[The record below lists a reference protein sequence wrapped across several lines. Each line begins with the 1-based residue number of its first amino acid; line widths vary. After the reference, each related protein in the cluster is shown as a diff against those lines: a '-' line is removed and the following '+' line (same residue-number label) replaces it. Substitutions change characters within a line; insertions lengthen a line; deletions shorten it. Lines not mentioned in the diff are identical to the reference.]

1 MRSLLFDT
9 CFLIDLERELKRG
22 PGKAHRFLGENADAR
37 PCIAWTVA
45 GEFAEG
51 FGDIAEPACVAMLS
65 RFETLPMNEATAGQ
79 YARITRRLRQEKQ
92 LIGTNDLW
100 IAAAALAHGM
110 PLVTN
115 NMAHFSRV
123 PGLALMGYG

>member
-1 MRSLLFDT
+1 MNRFLFDT

-22 PGKAHRFLGENADAR
+22 VGKAHAFLTQHAQAQ
-37 PCIAWTVA
+37 PCLTWTVA

-51 FGDIAEPACVAMLS
+51 FGDLHHPACAAMLS
-65 RFETLPMNEATAGQ
+65 RFQILPMSEATAHQ
-79 YARITRRLRQEKQ
+79 YAVTTRKLRQNGQ

-100 IAAAALAHGM
+100 IAAASLAHGL

-115 NMAHFSRV
+115 NTAHFSRV
-123 PGLALMGYG
+123 PGLALVGY

>member
-1 MRSLLFDT
+1 MNRFLFDT

-22 PGKAHRFLGENADAR
+22 VGKAHAFLTQHAQAQ
-37 PCIAWTVA
+37 PCLAWTVA

-51 FGDIAEPACVAMLS
+51 FGDLHHPACAAMLS
-65 RFETLPMNEATAGQ
+65 RFQILPMGEATTHH
-79 YARITRRLRQEKQ
+79 YAVTTRKLRQNGQ

-100 IAAAALAHGM
+100 IAAASLAHGL

-115 NMAHFSRV
+115 NTAHFSRV
-123 PGLALMGYG
+123 PGLALVGY